1 MVRRIAMN
9 LLNQENQAY
18 IEAQD
23 KALDE
28 LKDSL
33 QPKDARLRR
42 LAVQTGKKQP
52 PAYFD
57 RYEEKTLIVLN

>member
-1 MVRRIAMN
+1 MN

-23 KALDE
+23 KALEE
-28 LKDSL
+28 LKYLL
-33 QPKDARLRR
+33 QQKDARLQR
-42 LAVQTGKKQP
+42 LAIQTGQKEQ